1 VIYFLKAEQDGAVIQ
16 AGWIKIGCTVRLS
29 VRVKQ
34 IAAEIGHIP
43 TVLAVLDGGFAE
55 ERALHRKF
63 DFAEK
68 FREWFYPDP
77 ELLLLIETDGRP
89 WDGTDEVPSALIA
102 LKCRQEFKDWVS
114 EFARKLRTT
123 PSQLV
128 DRALTKLAEVEGFKE
143 PPER

>member
-1 VIYFLKAEQDGAVIQ
+1 MGA
-16 AGWIKIGCTVRLS
+16 AGTVA
-29 VRVKQ
+29 KKTGPKPKP
-34 IAAEIGHIP
+34 EGP
-43 TVLAVLDGGFAE
+43 
-55 ERALHRKF
+55 
-63 DFAEK
+63 
-68 FREWFYPDP
+68 RE
-77 ELLLLIETDGRP
+77 
-89 WDGTDEVPSALIA
+89 ALIA